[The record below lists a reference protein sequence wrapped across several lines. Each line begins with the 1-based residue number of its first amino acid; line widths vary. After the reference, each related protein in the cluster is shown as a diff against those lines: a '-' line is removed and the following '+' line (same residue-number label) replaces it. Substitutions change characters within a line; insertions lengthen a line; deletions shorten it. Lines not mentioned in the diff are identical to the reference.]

1 MFQCK
6 AKLISSFSA
15 FLWSTPCPDFALT
28 SNKVIPQLFHHIMS
42 MSLNMVFY
50 MVVIRWNII
59 LHEFLQTFHSSL
71 FVCQSRHITT
81 TCHYLYITTDVTT
94 HTSYQYVF
102 KHGFLQMLQ
111 TYLVQL
117 IPMYFWFT
125 LYYITDVRIV
135 IFVVD
140 VPQKVSSYMLLGALV
155 QKLRLRST

>member
-1 MFQCK
+1 
-6 AKLISSFSA
+6 
-15 FLWSTPCPDFALT
+15 
-28 SNKVIPQLFHHIMS
+28 
-42 MSLNMVFY
+42 
-50 MVVIRWNII
+50 
-59 LHEFLQTFHSSL
+59 
-71 FVCQSRHITT
+71 
-81 TCHYLYITTDVTT
+81 
-94 HTSYQYVF
+94 
-102 KHGFLQMLQ
+102 MLQ